1 MKKDI
6 FQRRAGESRDIYGMV
21 PQKYHAEAMEL
32 AVDNAAM
39 HVAAAVR
46 RYFSGLVK
54 SVMIDPK
61 FVRKNVSLSNWVDS
75 HLREALATVYDD
87 DDYDRVRGLFLA
99 ERGYEVLE
107 RSGLLYHLIGTNWAN
122 GVCEFGKIRDAIRRV
137 FRESDIDIILSCD
150 FEEQLHSGFSKEG
163 GSGNPGYFVG
173 RVDGFLSCGDDGG
186 MTGNCSTQKSI
197 DGKRAVYNERLLK
210 FLEGVRAETGVSV
223 CPDLR

>member
-6 FQRRAGESRDIYGMV
+6 FQKRAGESRDIYGMI
-21 PQKYHAEAMEL
+21 PQKHHAEAMEL

-46 RYFSGLVK
+46 CYFSGLVK
-54 SVMIDPK
+54 SVMTDPR

-75 HLREALATVYDD
+75 HLREGLATVYDD
-87 DDYDRVRGLFLA
+87 DDYDRGRGLFLA
-99 ERGYEVLE
+99 GRGHAVLE
-107 RSGLLYHLIGTNWAN
+107 RSGLLYLLISTNWAD
-122 GVCEFGKIRDAIRRV
+122 GVREFGKIRDAIRGV
-137 FRESDIDIILSCD
+137 FRESDIDIILSGD
-150 FEEQLHSGFSKEG
+150 FEERLSPRFSKEG
-163 GSGNPGYFVG
+163 GSDDPGYFVG

-197 DGKRAVYNERLLK
+197 DGKCAVYNERLLK
-210 FLEGVRAETGVSV
+210 FLEGVRAKTGVSV